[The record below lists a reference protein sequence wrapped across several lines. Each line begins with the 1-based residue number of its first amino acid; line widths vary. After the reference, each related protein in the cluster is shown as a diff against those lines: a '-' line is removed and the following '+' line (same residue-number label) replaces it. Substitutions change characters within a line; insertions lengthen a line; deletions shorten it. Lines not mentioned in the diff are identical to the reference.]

1 MSTQYRTSPSAFVR
15 YDKREVLGAENN
27 VCRRSP
33 PPSLRGGRIIML
45 AVDGLAA
52 LRALL
57 KKWRNR
63 RRTLRALAE
72 LDEDQLRDIGL
83 TRDEASPGHPIG
95 YRALA
100 GLDEVRR
107 HLP

>member
-57 KKWRNR
+57 KKRGKR
-63 RRTLRALAE
+63 RRDLRGLAE
-72 LDEDQLRDIGL
+72 RDEDQLRDIRLPPG
-83 TRDEASPGHPIG
+83 EGPPGHPIG

>member
-1 MSTQYRTSPSAFVR
+1 MSTQCRTSPSAFVR

-33 PPSLRGGRIIML
+33 PTLRGSRIIML

-57 KKWRNR
+57 NKWRNR
-63 RRTLRALAE
+63 RRTLRALDE
-72 LDEDQLRDIGL
+72 LDEHQLRDIGL
-83 TRDEASPGHPIG
+83 TRDEASPGHPTG